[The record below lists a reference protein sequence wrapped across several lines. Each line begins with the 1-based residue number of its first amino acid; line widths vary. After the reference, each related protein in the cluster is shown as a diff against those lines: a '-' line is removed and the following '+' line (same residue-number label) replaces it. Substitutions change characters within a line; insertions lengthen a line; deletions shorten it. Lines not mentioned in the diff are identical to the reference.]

1 MRALITGITGF
12 VGSHLAEYLLS
23 LGDCEVHG
31 TRRHFRSN
39 TENISGILPKITLH
53 ECDMRDLS
61 ATQRVV
67 DEIQPEIIFHLAAQS
82 FVHDS
87 FIAPKETFDTNTGG
101 NINLLEAVIRT
112 RRTHPSYNPAIH
124 VAGSSEEY
132 GFVHPDEVPLKENN
146 PLRPLSPYG
155 SSKVAQEYLS
165 LQYARTHTLRV
176 VVTRAFNHTG
186 PRRGEVFA
194 TSNFAKQIAEIEL
207 GHKETVIR
215 HGNLDA
221 VRDFT
226 DVRDM
231 VKAYVLACGIDTPT
245 TPFNVASGTGYTIK
259 HVLEILLSFSNAEI
273 ELKQDPSRMR
283 PSDVEVLIGDSTLF
297 RNATGWRPEILFEKT
312 LEDLLNFWR
321 NKIPKK

>member
-1 MRALITGITGF
+1 ML
-12 VGSHLAEYLLS
+12 
-23 LGDCEVHG
+23 
-31 TRRHFRSN
+31 FRS
-39 TENISGILPKITLH
+39 
-53 ECDMRDLS
+53 DL
-61 ATQRVV
+61 
-67 DEIQPEIIFHLAAQS
+67 F
-82 FVHDS
+82 
-87 FIAPKETFDTNTGG
+87 
-101 NINLLEAVIRT
+101 
-112 RRTHPSYNPAIH
+112 
-124 VAGSSEEY
+124 
-132 GFVHPDEVPLKENN
+132 
-146 PLRPLSPYG
+146 
-155 SSKVAQEYLS
+155 
-165 LQYARTHTLRV
+165 
-176 VVTRAFNHTG
+176 
-186 PRRGEVFA
+186 GEVFA

-231 VKAYVLACGIDTPT
+231 VKAYVLSCGIDTPT